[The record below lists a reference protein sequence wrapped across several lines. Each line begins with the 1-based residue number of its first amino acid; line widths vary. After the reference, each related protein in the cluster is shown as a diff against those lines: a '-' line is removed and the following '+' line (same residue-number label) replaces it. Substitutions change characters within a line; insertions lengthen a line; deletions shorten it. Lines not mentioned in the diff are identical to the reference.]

1 MRKRGKAV
9 VLLSGGQD
17 STVCLYSC
25 FKDFG
30 KEHTI
35 ALTVD
40 YGQRHGSEVEAATII
55 AERAGISHTVLT
67 CSALSQIGSS
77 SLTGDEDILSS
88 GGLKDSESP
97 DGLPNTYVPS
107 RNLVFFSI
115 ASSFAVTRGAN
126 TIYSGVCQ
134 TDYSGYPD
142 CRRDFVRAAELACN
156 LSVPSSCRPIEIVTP
171 LMDMDKREVTNMAVQ
186 LGADCWISL
195 ADSITCYRGEKGG
208 CGKCPSCLLRQKGFT
223 EAGYKDPARQ

>member
-9 VLLSGGQD
+9 ILLSGGQD

-25 FKDFG
+25 LKDFG
-30 KEHTI
+30 KKNTI
-35 ALTVD
+35 ALTID
-40 YGQRHGSEVEAATII
+40 YGQRHGSEIAAASRI
-55 AERAGISHTVLT
+55 AKRAGVSHTVLT
-67 CSALSQIGSS
+67 CSALAEIGSS
-77 SLTGDEDILSS
+77 SLTGVNEIRTS
-88 GGLKDSESP
+88 GGLQDSESP
-97 DGLPNTYVPS
+97 DGLPTTYVPS

-115 ASSFAVTRGAN
+115 ASSFAVTKGAN

-142 CRRDFVRAAELACN
+142 CRRDFVQAAELACN
-156 LSVPSSCRPIEIVTP
+156 LAVPSSCRPISIVTP
-171 LMDMDKREVTNMAVQ
+171 LMDMDKRAITDMGVS
-186 LGADCWISL
+186 LGADCWLSL

-208 CGKCPSCLLRQKGFT
+208 CGKCPSCLLRQKGFE